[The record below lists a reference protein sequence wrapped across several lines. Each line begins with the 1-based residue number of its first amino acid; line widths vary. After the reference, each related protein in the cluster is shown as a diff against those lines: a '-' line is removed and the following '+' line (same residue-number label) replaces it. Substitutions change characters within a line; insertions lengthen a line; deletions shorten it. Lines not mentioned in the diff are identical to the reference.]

1 MSDNPTPSLPD
12 AFGAFLTGLER
23 EIRQLRQE
31 QDTLKQRLEG
41 LEPASAPLTIGQLC
55 ARVPSLKIGTVREWA
70 LHRGTNGL
78 DRAGAILKR
87 GRRLFFYEKEFLA
100 WLRAT
105 NPENRRHVQRAVVNK
120 TR

>member
-1 MSDNPTPSLPD
+1 MSDNPPPSLPD

-55 ARVPSLKIGTVREWA
+55 ARIPSLKIGTVREWA
-70 LHRGTNGL
+70 LHRATNGL

-105 NPENRRHVQRAVVNK
+105 NPENRRHVQRAAVNK